1 MVDISLLVCYNYII
15 PTNPKPLNEGE
26 KMIAYGKV
34 KTRHPGKD
42 GTHRNC
48 SICNPATG
56 NKKKARQEGKK
67 EAKQPEEI

>member
-1 MVDISLLVCYNYII
+1 
-15 PTNPKPLNEGE
+15 
-26 KMIAYGKV
+26 MIAYGKV